1 LKPDFFQQE
10 IVWIKSG
17 FFLFIFVSIIGYLST
32 KILKMTF
39 TAIDFETAHASFPCE
54 IGLTVVENGQ
64 IIESRSWLIKPACF
78 PYMNPWNER
87 VHGISSA
94 ELIDAPDFGTLWNEI
109 HPYFDDRMLVA
120 HNAAFDMSVLRA
132 ALAYY
137 DLAIPYSEYFC
148 SVSLSRRIW
157 KELPGHSLGTVA
169 QHLGFHFNHHRAGD
183 DAEVCARIALKAL
196 ENNAQEEATLN
207 EILKSLNVKIHN
219 LRKTGK

>member
-1 LKPDFFQQE
+1 
-10 IVWIKSG
+10 
-17 FFLFIFVSIIGYLST
+17 
-32 KILKMTF
+32 MTF

-64 IIESRSWLIKPACF
+64 ITESRSWLIKPACF

-87 VHGISSA
+87 VHRISSA
-94 ELIDAPDFGTLWNEI
+94 ELVDAPDFGTLWNEI
-109 HPYFDDRMLVA
+109 HPYFDDRTLVA

-157 KELPGHSLGTVA
+157 KELPSHSLGAVA

-183 DAEVCARIALKAL
+183 DAEVCAHIAIRAL
-196 ENNAQEEATLN
+196 ENNAQELTLN
-207 EILKSLNVKIHN
+207 EILRSLNVKIHN
-219 LRKTGK
+219 LRKTSK